1 MIHPSAG
8 YTAYRRTPI
17 INQLVHNAEK
27 ERNMASYDTG
37 KQGVPMRTSIATVSI
52 SGEFPEKLAAIAKA
66 GFTGVEIFENDF
78 LTYDAS
84 PREVKALVADHGLD
98 ITLFQPFRDFEGMP
112 EPQRARNFER
122 AGRKFD
128 IMGELGTDLMLICS
142 NVSPVSLG
150 GVDRAAADFHELGEL
165 AAKHGVRVG
174 YEALAWG
181 RHISDHRD
189 AWEVVR
195 RADHANVG
203 IILDSFHTLSRKID
217 PNSIRSIPGDKI
229 FIVQLADAPLIDMDL
244 LYWSRHFRNMP
255 GEGDLPVVDF
265 MRAVAATGYN
275 GPLSLEI
282 FNDQFRGGSARLLA
296 EDGHRS
302 LVNLMDQVRRLE
314 PDIRIEVPAM
324 PERVQTQGVEFVEFT
339 TAPEEKAN
347 LEALLATLGF
357 DKTARHRNRDVD
369 LYTQGDIRIVIN
381 IGGNDESF
389 AGASYS
395 IHGTNAYAFGL
406 KVDDAQAALARAAAL
421 GAPTFAEPRKLGEVA
436 VPAIQGVGNGV
447 IYFLDGST
455 ALASIWDNEFVP
467 VEATTPAGDAHL
479 TRIDHLAQTTHYDE
493 MLTWLLFYTSLF
505 STRRTPMVDVVDPGG
520 LVRSQAI
527 ESVPSPHFRL
537 TMNGADNRKTF
548 AGKFLAEGFG
558 TSIQHIA
565 FATDDIF
572 ATAKALHA
580 RGFHALP
587 ISRNYYDDLE
597 ARFGLEP
604 EFSDALREASI
615 LYDRDDNGEYFQIY
629 SRTFGEGFFFEIIE
643 RRGAYGGYGAMNA
656 PFRIAAQR
664 RLAPPIGMP
673 KE

>member
-1 MIHPSAG
+1 
-8 YTAYRRTPI
+8 
-17 INQLVHNAEK
+17 
-27 ERNMASYDTG
+27 
-37 KQGVPMRTSIATVSI
+37 
-52 SGEFPEKLAAIAKA
+52 
-66 GFTGVEIFENDF
+66 
-78 LTYDAS
+78 
-84 PREVKALVADHGLD
+84 
-98 ITLFQPFRDFEGMP
+98 
-112 EPQRARNFER
+112 
-122 AGRKFD
+122 
-128 IMGELGTDLMLICS
+128 
-142 NVSPVSLG
+142 
-150 GVDRAAADFHELGEL
+150 
-165 AAKHGVRVG
+165 
-174 YEALAWG
+174 
-181 RHISDHRD
+181 
-189 AWEVVR
+189 
-195 RADHANVG
+195 
-203 IILDSFHTLSRKID
+203 
-217 PNSIRSIPGDKI
+217 
-229 FIVQLADAPLIDMDL
+229 
-244 LYWSRHFRNMP
+244 
-255 GEGDLPVVDF
+255 
-265 MRAVAATGYN
+265 
-275 GPLSLEI
+275 
-282 FNDQFRGGSARLLA
+282 
-296 EDGHRS
+296 
-302 LVNLMDQVRRLE
+302 MDQVRRLE
-314 PDIRIEVPAM
+314 PDIRIDVPAM
-324 PERVQTQGVEFVEFT
+324 PERVETQGVEFVEFT

-347 LEALLATLGF
+347 LETLLATLGF
-357 DKTARHRNRDVD
+357 EKTARHRNRDVD

-381 IGGNDESF
+381 TGGTGDSF

-406 KVDDAQAALARAAAL
+406 KVNDAQAALARAEAL
-421 GAPTFAEPRKLGEVA
+421 GAPTFAEPRKSGEVA

-447 IYFLDGST
+447 IYFLDSSP
-455 ALASIWDNEFVP
+455 ALASIWDKEF
-467 VEATTPAGDAHL
+467 TPTEGQAGKGDAQL

-520 LVRSQAI
+520 LIRSQAI

-572 ATAKALHA
+572 ATAKAMQA

-597 ARFGLEP
+597 ARFGLAP

-643 RRGAYGGYGAMNA
+643 RRGAYAGYGAMNA

-664 RLAPPIGMP
+664 RLAPPVGMP